1 MTVIYITLPT
11 FACPTLTSLPP
22 APRRVSGECQD
33 NKHTL
38 DVWGTGPSTLSS
50 SSVLARA
57 GSPRVPFRSAAG
69 RARLGESN
77 LSWTVQ
83 NSGAFSS
90 LLLMDI
96 VSVVYGYIPG
106 IKQSAWH
113 KDSLTTSLLK
123 KPKMLLEMSTLP

>member
-1 MTVIYITLPT
+1 M
-11 FACPTLTSLPP
+11 SLGSSKPSY
-22 APRRVSGECQD
+22 AEMSRDKEQDEISSIGDSGKRVERGG
-33 NKHTL
+33 
-38 DVWGTGPSTLSS
+38 V
-50 SSVLARA
+50 ARA